1 MTQNIKPKKI
11 KNGVSPELRA
21 KFGRFREH
29 TLDVLIRTGNY
40 SKRRVAELCEDPDGK
55 AIELV
60 VARTY
65 LKAME
70 GSEKHIRELFDR
82 ILGPIIQT
90 LIQID
95 NNGDEDR
102 PKKIDADTIYN
113 ALVKLKQ
120 EKPDEECKLITI
132 EAKPNEVTNNAD

>member
-1 MTQNIKPKKI
+1 MLMHNNIKPKVKR
-11 KNGVSPELRA
+11 NSVSPELRA

-29 TLDVLIRTGNY
+29 TLDVLIRTGGY
-40 SKRRVAELCEDPDGK
+40 SKRRVAELCEDQDGK

-95 NNGDEDR
+95 NSAEEDG
-102 PKKIDADTIYN
+102 PKKIDADAIYN
-113 ALVKLKQ
+113 ALVKLKK
-120 EKPDEECKLITI
+120 EKPDEECKLISI
-132 EAKPNEVTNNAD
+132 EAKPEVANAD